1 MAPNEREFTHDPL
14 DDVMSATHIL
24 HGHLAHPED
33 ILRCDLLDAREKRSI
48 LASRASDR
56 YAVESIP
63 QLRNPPQL
71 PAAVRYRNI
80 VDALKKLDGRPTP

>member
-48 LASRASDR
+48 LASWASDR
-56 YAVESIP
+56 YAVESI
-63 QLRNPPQL
+63 PQL

-80 VDALKKLDGRPTP
+80 VDALKKLDRRPTP